1 MGAGS
6 AYSKG
11 IGVVNTSNTGVARV
25 FTNKSETKD
34 SVKNY

>member
-1 MGAGS
+1 VGAGS

-25 FTNKSETKD
+25 FVNENENKT
-34 SVKNY
+34 